1 LFEPT
6 SDSYPLS
13 ISATKRPGKRPNQ
26 QQRKNF
32 QARQQRDALLQSQQA
47 MPIQQAMTKPIPQLM
62 AIPIQQA
69 MTMPV
74 QQAMTKPIPQLMA
87 IPIQQAMTKP
97 VQQAMAMPIQ
107 QPDEPQTRSDIAIP
121 FLNPVP
127 ALHHIQDQ
135 SSNFSSPKTQTEMS
149 GRSESDM
156 RSSERRT
163 NSRSPSKQ
171 KYPDAKLGSASSSA
185 YKHRY
190 FFQIMSKFNKNCSVN
205 RFCITCTSES

>member
-47 MPIQQAMTKPIPQLM
+47 MPI
-62 AIPIQQA
+62 
-69 MTMPV
+69 